1 MTTLLEE
8 ARVMSKEA
16 ELLFANESFY
26 EIFRSRDLEAME
38 GFWSRERPVACIHPG
53 WEVLADRDRVM
64 RSWAGIFSNPRSPK
78 VTCRQAWVLG
88 SSDGDG
94 QSVPDREGISLVI
107 CYEIVGDQVLIATN
121 AYAREGGNWKIVHH
135 QSGPCNMELT
145 DLGSAPSAG
154 AEQTLQ

>member
-26 EIFRSRDLEAME
+26 EIFRARDLEAME
-38 GFWSRERPVACIHPG
+38 GFWSREHPVACIHPG

-64 RSWAGIFSNPRSPK
+64 RSWAGIFSNPQAPR

-88 SSDGDG
+88 GPESEGPEG
-94 QSVPDREGISLVI
+94 ASVDGISLVI
-107 CYEIVGDQVLIATN
+107 CYEVVGDQVLIATN
-121 AYAREGGNWKIVHH
+121 AYAREDGCWKIVHH

-145 DLGSAPSAG
+145 DLGSAPGGG